1 MWQRLRAQW
10 RAASLKRKILLTL
23 GAGSAGFLL
32 LVLWWLRPFW
42 QLSGQFAET
51 RREQPSRLYG
61 RSVVLSQGGYV
72 DAKNLARH
80 LESVGYHQA
89 PASGPVAQGR
99 FRITPGEVEVH
110 LRSFPTPG
118 GWVEGELLV
127 AELDDRRIRRLTL
140 GGQEVE
146 AAPLEPPLIA
156 SYYGPE
162 VRERR
167 PLSIEQAPDVLVQA
181 VLAAEDAHFFR
192 HAGVSATGILRAMWV
207 NLKGGEVR
215 QGGSTLTQQLVKNLY
230 LTHERSL
237 GRKLQESVIAF
248 CVELR
253 YKKTRILEAYLNEI
267 YLGAAGGANLHGMG
281 AAARAYFG
289 KDVSE
294 LSLAEAATLAGLIP
308 APGNFSPLTHPEKA
322 VERRNRV
329 LDRLAELETVDAA
342 AIAAARLEPLDV
354 ASQPPLRRR
363 APYFADAVAAEARAR
378 FGIEE
383 LPDRGYTILSTLSLA
398 DQKAAEE
405 AIAWG
410 LPSLEKGWQK
420 NAKTASPLQAA
431 LVSIDPRDG
440 AVLAYVGG
448 REYGASQF
456 DRAGQAR
463 RQAGSAFKPV
473 VYATAIERRV
483 VTPSTMVEDAPLT
496 VSLAGRTW
504 TPQNDDDE
512 YAGWVTVRAA
522 VERSLNIPTARVALE
537 TGLEEIVATA
547 RAMGITA
554 PLEPYPALALGA
566 FEVSPVELA
575 AVYATLAAGGV
586 RPPVHAVNAVFDA
599 EGAVVEGEGLPPAER
614 VLSRQTAYLL
624 TSILQ
629 GVIDH
634 GTAAGVR
641 QAGLGDPLAGKTGTS
656 NSRRDSW
663 FGGFAP
669 NRTTVVWVG
678 YDDNTATRLSG
689 SRAALPIW
697 ARFTR
702 AVRPA
707 AGYPSFAVPAG
718 IVSAVIDPASGELAT
733 DDCPEVV
740 TEIYTRGQEP
750 STYCVLHRGWF
761 GGGGDREIV
770 GLGSQAP
777 SQRRE
782 GHAVRRWLRKIF
794 GNDPP
799 PGPEPGDR
807 EPGARVPPDREP
819 PDREGHDDPPR

>member
-1 MWQRLRAQW
+1 MEFTGWRRLRAHW

-23 GAGSAGFLL
+23 GAGSAGLL
-32 LVLWWLRPFW
+32 LLLFWWLRPFW

-51 RREQPSRLYG
+51 RRQQPSRLYG
-61 RSVVLSQGGYV
+61 RSVVLSQGGYL
-72 DAKNLARH
+72 DSKNLARH

-89 PASGPVAQGR
+89 PPAGPVRQGR
-99 FRITPGEVEVH
+99 FRLTPEKAEIF
-110 LRSFPTPG
+110 LRSFPTPA
-118 GWVEGELLV
+118 GWVGGELLE
-127 AELDDRRIRRLTL
+127 AHLDDRRVRRLVL
-140 GGQEVE
+140 GGQQVE

-156 SYYGPE
+156 SYYGE
-162 VRERR
+162 EIRERR
-167 PLSIEQAPDVLVQA
+167 PLLLQETPDVLVQA
-181 VLAAEDAHFFR
+181 VLAAEDASFFR
-192 HAGVSATGILRAMWV
+192 HAGVSAKGTLRALWV
-207 NLKGGEVR
+207 NLKGGELR

-253 YKKTRILEAYLNEI
+253 YKKTQILEAYLNEI
-267 YLGAAGGANLHGMG
+267 YMGAAGGANLHGMG

-289 KDVSE
+289 KDISD
-294 LSLAEAATLAGLIP
+294 LTLAEAATLAGLIP
-308 APGNFSPLTHPEKA
+308 APGNYSPLTHPEKA
-322 VERRNRV
+322 VERRNHV
-329 LDRLAELETVDAA
+329 LDRLEALETADAA
-342 AIAAARLEPLDV
+342 AIAAARIEHLNV
-354 ASQPPLRRR
+354 AAQPPLRRR
-363 APYFADAVAAEARAR
+363 APYFADAVAAEAAAR
-378 FGIEE
+378 FGLSE
-383 LPDRGYTILSTLSLA
+383 LPDQGYTILSTLSLA

-405 AIAWG
+405 AVGWG
-410 LPSLEKGWQK
+410 LAALEKGWQK
-420 NAKTASPLQAA
+420 NAKTVSPLQAA
-431 LVSIDPRDG
+431 LVSVDPRDG
-440 AVLAYVGG
+440 SVLAYVGG

-496 VSLAGRTW
+496 VSVGGRTW

-522 VERSLNIPTARVALE
+522 MERSLNIPTARVALE

-547 RAMGITA
+547 RGMGITA

-575 AVYATLAAGGV
+575 AVYSTVAAGGV
-586 RPPVHAVNAVFDA
+586 RPAVHTVNAVFDA
-599 EGAVVEGEGLPPAER
+599 AGRPVEGEPLPAPEK
-614 VLSRQTAYLL
+614 VISKQTAYLL

-629 GVIDH
+629 GVVDH

-678 YDDNTATRLSG
+678 YDDNTATRMSG

-707 AGYPSFAVPAG
+707 AGYPGFAAPAG

-740 TEIYTRGQEP
+740 TEVYARGQEP
-750 STYCVLHRGWF
+750 TTYCVLHRGWL
-761 GGGGDREIV
+761 GGPRGEIE
-770 GLGSQAP
+770 GLGSQPA
-777 SQRRE
+777 SERRD
-782 GHAVRRWLRKIF
+782 GRGVRRWLRKIF
-794 GNDPP
+794 GGD
-799 PGPEPGDR
+799 EDRDRQDR
-807 EPGARVPPDREP
+807 EPE
-819 PDREGHDDPPR
+819 DREGHEDPPR